1 MNPRQE
7 EFLKNLGSGLSLFSS
22 IIFAAVAVLM
32 FFKPGTDIL
41 LKLVVGVILV
51 GIKTTLFHSLMK
63 TLQARVNKRLAAV
76 YVIDVIGML
85 IILFAGVPKLA
96 ALGLLVL
103 WVAVS
108 FGLAVAKQ

>member
-1 MNPRQE
+1 
-7 EFLKNLGSGLSLFSS
+7 
-22 IIFAAVAVLM
+22 
-32 FFKPGTDIL
+32 
-41 LKLVVGVILV
+41 
-51 GIKTTLFHSLMK
+51 MK